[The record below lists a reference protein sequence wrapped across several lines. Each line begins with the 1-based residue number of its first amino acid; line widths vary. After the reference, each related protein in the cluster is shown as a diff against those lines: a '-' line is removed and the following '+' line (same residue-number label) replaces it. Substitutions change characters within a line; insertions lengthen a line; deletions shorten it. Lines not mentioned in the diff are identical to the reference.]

1 MDLPQVRVAEVM
13 YDIPNMAAVQ
23 KQVHLAVLGDL
34 EHGDVFYLTDTPYRV
49 WWFDAAV
56 KEFSFTCLGSE
67 VWCAQ
72 DEIGDPKQRV
82 VVLHNTR
89 QAIREKVAALRQEC

>member
-1 MDLPQVRVAEVM
+1 MM

-34 EHGDVFYLTDTPYRV
+34 VPGDVFYLTDVPYLV
-49 WWFDAAV
+49 WWFSAAV
-56 KEFSFTCLGSE
+56 KDFPFTHLGSE
-67 VWCAQ
+67 IWCTQ
-72 DEIGDPKQRV
+72 DQIGEPRQRV